1 MSIRV
6 VETGG
11 VSIKSAIINQDL
23 TGCFF
28 DADTCMPC
36 RDGMSTASH
45 TRRNVLYK
53 GTCLIC
59 KAMGIKTEYWGESGS
74 SARHRFSEHEDDILN
89 LRTKNA
95 FAKHLDICHKD
106 RVGDTSAFEFQSI
119 KTYKKPLE
127 RQVSEAVKI
136 LHCSENKI
144 KLMNG
149 KSEWH
154 KPALTRHQPTREI
167 GN

>member
-1 MSIRV
+1 
-6 VETGG
+6 
-11 VSIKSAIINQDL
+11 
-23 TGCFF
+23 
-28 DADTCMPC
+28 
-36 RDGMSTASH
+36 
-45 TRRNVLYK
+45 
-53 GTCLIC
+53 
-59 KAMGIKTEYWGESGS
+59 MGIKTEYWGESGS

-95 FAKHLDICHKD
+95 FSKHLDICHKD

-127 RQVSEAVKI
+127 RQVSEAVNI